1 MELEPDFRHTVMHR
15 SATVESEANALDS
28 LLPERAALKRLLN
41 DGSQYALKP
50 ASASRLAHMCGA
62 VHDSTWDNAGSKAK
76 LDSNMKLWRKYCDG
90 LNTPCWRP
98 GEASLSP
105 HDKEREAILAANFLP
120 YALTVMRGRRGCA
133 QAKPASAYKAY
144 LGVRKAH
151 SKRNVELPGT
161 KLVWQMCKRLNA
173 KHAADFGALSLVVKR
188 KQPFTKEILHAL
200 LISTDKGAL
209 RSRPSADGKRRTPSE
224 STLA

>member
-1 MELEPDFRHTVMHR
+1 V
-15 SATVESEANALDS
+15 N
-28 LLPERAALKRLLN
+28 ER
-41 DGSQYALKP
+41 
-50 ASASRLAHMCGA
+50 
-62 VHDSTWDNAGSKAK
+62 
-76 LDSNMKLWRKYCDG
+76 
-90 LNTPCWRP
+90 
-98 GEASLSP
+98 
-105 HDKEREAILAANFLP
+105 EREAILAANFLP

-151 SKRNVELPGT
+151 SKRSVELPGT

-209 RSRPSADGKRRTPSE
+209 DLTVPAVAAVNADVPFPLITPVSVVAPDPPLPTATVPV
-224 STLA
+224 TLEAVPVVF